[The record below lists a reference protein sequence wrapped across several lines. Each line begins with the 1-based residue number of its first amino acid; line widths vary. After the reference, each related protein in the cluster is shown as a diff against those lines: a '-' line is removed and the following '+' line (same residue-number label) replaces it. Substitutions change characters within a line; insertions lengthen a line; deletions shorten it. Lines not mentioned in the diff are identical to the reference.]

1 MSPILL
7 DTCAVIW
14 TGIQEKLEPRA
25 VSALDESFDRNEA
38 LRISP
43 ITAWE
48 LGLLVARGRYRFS
61 MGVSEWF
68 DEYMNNGGA
77 QLATLSPIEFIAS
90 SFLPGTPPN
99 DPADRIIIATAR
111 QQGLRIMTRDRKIL
125 DYADAGHVNAIPC

>member
-1 MSPILL
+1 MSQILL

-14 TGIQEKLEPRA
+14 TGVKEELAPAA
-25 VSALDESFDRNEA
+25 VCALDESFDRNEP
-38 LRISP
+38 LKVSP

-61 MGVSEWF
+61 MGVSDWF
-68 DEYMNNGGA
+68 DEYMNNSAA
-77 QLATLSPIEFIAS
+77 QLAALSASVLISS
-90 SFLPGTPPN
+90 SFLPGTPPS

-125 DYADAGHVNAIPC
+125 DYAEAGHVNAIPC